1 MNHRA
6 LGLMLAAGLLLLSSA
21 TWSER
26 RRDPLN
32 QNEIDQLR
40 DAAQDPEQRLKLF
53 VSFARS
59 RLTALEQVRSDPK
72 ATDRA
77 QKTHDELQ
85 DFLDIYDELND
96 NLDTFVER
104 KADLRKP
111 LKFVIQA
118 DTEFQARLHA
128 IKSATDMRAPETS
141 QYEFLLNTALDTVD
155 SSVEDHRQLLAEQE
169 EAAKHKKK

>member
-1 MNHRA
+1 MTCRSLGVVLAVVFLLVSGRA
-6 LGLMLAAGLLLLSSA
+6 DK
-21 TWSER
+21 

-53 VSFARS
+53 VTFARS
-59 RLTALEQVRSDPK
+59 RLTVMEQVRSDPK

-77 QKTHDELQ
+77 QRTHDELQ

-111 LKFVIQA
+111 LKLVIQA
-118 DTEFQARLHA
+118 DAEFQARLRA
-128 IKSATDMRAPETS
+128 VKSVSDSRSPEAS
-141 QYEFLLNTALDTVD
+141 QYEFLLNTALGTVD
-155 SSVEDHRQLLAEQE
+155 SSVADHRQLLAEQE
-169 EAAKHKKK
+169 EAGKHKKK

>member
-1 MNHRA
+1 MSGRCSGVVIAVIALLVSAGRA
-6 LGLMLAAGLLLLSSA
+6 D
-21 TWSER
+21 R

-53 VSFARS
+53 VSFARA
-59 RLTALEQVRSDPK
+59 RLTAIEQTRSDPK
-72 ATDRA
+72 ATERA
-77 QKTHDELQ
+77 QKAHDQLQ

-111 LKFVIQA
+111 LKIVIQA
-118 DTEFQARLHA
+118 DAEFQARLRA
-128 IKSATDMRAPETS
+128 WKSAPDAPAAEAS
-141 QYEFLLNTALDTVD
+141 QYEFLLNTALVTVD
-155 SSVEDHRQLLAEQE
+155 TSVADHRQLLAEQE

>member
-1 MNHRA
+1 MTGRW
-6 LGLMLAAGLLLLSSA
+6 LGVVLAVVFLLLSGHA
-21 TWSER
+21 DR

-53 VSFARS
+53 VTFARS
-59 RLTALEQVRSDPK
+59 RLTAMEQARSDPK

-111 LKFVIQA
+111 LKLVIQA
-118 DTEFQARLHA
+118 DAEFQARLRA
-128 IKSATDMRAPETS
+128 VKSASASRSPEAS
-141 QYEFLLNTALDTVD
+141 QYEFLLNTALDSVD
-155 SSVEDHRQLLAEQE
+155 TSVADHRQLLAEQE

>member
-1 MNHRA
+1 MTRRPV
-6 LGLMLAAGLLLLSSA
+6 GVVLAVVFLLQPA
-21 TWSER
+21 AWGDR

-32 QNEIDQLR
+32 QLEIDQLR

-53 VSFARS
+53 VIFARS
-59 RLTALEQVRSDPK
+59 RLSAVEQAQSDPK
-72 ATDRA
+72 TTDPA
-77 QKTHDELQ
+77 QKMHDGLQ

-104 KADLRKP
+104 KSDLRKP
-111 LKFVIQA
+111 LKSVIEA
-118 DTEFQARLHA
+118 DAEFQARLRA
-128 IKSATDMRAPETS
+128 VKSANVSRSPATP

-155 SSVEDHRQLLAEQE
+155 SSVADHRQLLTEQE

>member
-1 MNHRA
+1 MTRRSLGVA
-6 LGLMLAAGLLLLSSA
+6 LAVVSLLLPA
-21 TWSER
+21 GWADR

-32 QNEIDQLR
+32 QLEIDQLR

-53 VSFARS
+53 VAFARA
-59 RLTALEQVRSDPK
+59 RLTAMEQARSDPK

-77 QKTHDELQ
+77 QKTHDDLQ

-111 LKFVIQA
+111 LKLVIQA
-118 DTEFQARLHA
+118 DAEFQARLRA
-128 IKSATDMRAPETS
+128 VKSAGDSRTPEVS

-155 SSVEDHRQLLAEQE
+155 SSVTDHRQLLAEQE